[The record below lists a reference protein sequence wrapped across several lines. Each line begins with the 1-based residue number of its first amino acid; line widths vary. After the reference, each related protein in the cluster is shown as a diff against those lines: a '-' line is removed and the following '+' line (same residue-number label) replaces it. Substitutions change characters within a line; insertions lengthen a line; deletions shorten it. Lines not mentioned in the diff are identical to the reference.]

1 MPLEVL
7 RLAFE
12 VQNGP
17 TRPLFTHSLR
27 TGAGDG
33 GEVCP

>member
-1 MPLEVL
+1 MPFDVL

-17 TRPLFTHSLR
+17 TRPLVTRSLH
-27 TGAGDG
+27 AGVG
-33 GEVCP
+33 ERGEVCP